1 MKKLNFIVLLACI
14 TMVSCQDKLSEKT
27 KKEIQEKQAFWQ
39 TRTELINKNKTTM
52 EYPIKKDTTIG
63 NETRFNAITLNSGG
77 FQFEIYIDDVLLTNF
92 KGEAAKGQGGRIGSE
107 QLNPLLLTSGTH
119 EIKVRM
125 YPSYGKKVFGPGG
138 AIALCFYHYRDG
150 DLRTMIYNEKMRGE
164 DGIWLDQDN
173 EQWVSTKGEYGSPDY
188 IKGHFEPKEPLP
200 LKGLPIYE
208 WRSTFDA
215 DVPYDLTGWRNSVNL
230 QKEQEDEKKNIKAEL
245 IAEYKKVHEI
255 IKNRDV
261 EGYLKLVK
269 DREELLGKTMYYT
282 EKERKEKIKM
292 AEELLNNS
300 DYELEP
306 LFEETFKLEYQAYG
320 KLVTLLHLADGE
332 GIIRLTNKKDP
343 NENIY
348 LDFLFQRKEKG
359 GKLSVI

>member
-1 MKKLNFIVLLACI
+1 MKLSVISICLFALF
-14 TMVSCQDKLSEKT
+14 SCQSKLSQETIDKIKEK
-27 KKEIQEKQAFWQ
+27 EPFWQ
-39 TRTELINKNKTTM
+39 TRTDLINKNKTTI

-63 NETRFNAITLNSGG
+63 NEKRFNQIYINSGS
-77 FQFEIYIDDVLLTNF
+77 FQFEVYIDDVFLMNM
-92 KGEAAKGQGGRIGSE
+92 KGEATKGQGGITGGY
-107 QLNPLLLTSGTH
+107 QINPFLLTSGTH
-119 EIKVRM
+119 EIKIRI
-125 YPSYGKKVFGPGG
+125 YPAYGQKVFGPGG
-138 AIALCFYHYRDG
+138 SIELLFQHYKDG
-150 DLRTMIYNEKMRGE
+150 DLRTMVYDEKMGGR
-164 DGIWLDQDN
+164 DGIRLDQDH
-173 EQWVSTKGEYGSPDY
+173 EQWIGEKGEYDTPSY
-188 IKGHFEPKEPLP
+188 VKGHYEPKDPLP
-200 LKGLPIYE
+200 VKGLPIYE

-215 DVPYDLTGWRNSVNL
+215 QVPFDFIGWRNSVNL

-245 IAEYKKVHEI
+245 IVEYRKIYEI

-261 EGYLKLVK
+261 QGYLNFVK
-269 DREELLGKTMYYT
+269 EKEDLLGKTLYYT

-306 LFEETFKLEYQAYG
+306 LFEETFKLEYQGYG

-359 GKLSVI
+359 GKLTVI

>member
-1 MKKLNFIVLLACI
+1 MKRSVILICLFALF
-14 TMVSCQDKLSEKT
+14 SCQSKLSQETIDKIKEKKT
-27 KKEIQEKQAFWQ
+27 FWQ
-39 TRTELINKNKTTM
+39 TRTDLINKNKNTI

-63 NETRFNAITLNSGG
+63 NEKRYNYIYTHSADC
-77 FQFEIYIDDVLLTNF
+77 QFEIYIDDVLLTNF
-92 KGEAAKGQGGRIGSE
+92 KGEMAREGGITGGHIT
-107 QLNPLLLTSGTH
+107 NFLLLTSGTH

-125 YPSYGKKVFGPGG
+125 YPPYGKDVFKIG
-138 AIALCFYHYRDG
+138 AAVGLTFQHYRDG
-150 DLRTMIYNEKMRGE
+150 DFRTTVYDEKMRGE
-164 DGIWLDQDN
+164 DGIILDHYDK
-173 EQWVSTKGEYGSPDY
+173 QWVSDKGEYGTPSWVEAHY
-188 IKGHFEPKEPLP
+188 EPKTPLP

-306 LFEETFKLEYQAYG
+306 LFEETFKLEYQGYG